1 MTRCASAALGCLL
14 IVFFSLPVC
23 SGEELDG
30 RWEGTLTFRDAV
42 WRIRMEFARDGG
54 ALSATLDLP
63 DMVMAWEPLTVVGE
77 EPVVRVQLPF
87 GVGEFELLP
96 ADGGIRSTQ
105 TFGDDETMTLELV
118 RAGKAPYQR
127 EEIFIESAG
136 ARLAGTLLLPR
147 GKDRWPGIV
156 LLHGSGVGD
165 RTRWEYRS
173 WADFYARRGI
183 ATLIYDRRGQ
193 GESTG
198 SLNGD
203 QHFEMLATD
212 AIAAVDYLSRR
223 VEIDSGRIGLAG
235 ESQGA
240 WVAPLA
246 AAGNELV
253 SWMILRSAPAVTPA
267 EQEIQRV
274 VHTMRAAELDEPSI
288 QSALAY
294 MRLYFYSAHTGE
306 GWEELQRAIERGGEA
321 TWLTYV
327 DQPERPD
334 QLQWWRN
341 HLDFDPAAVLP
352 RLDIPVLAFYG
363 ERDNVVPFARNEG
376 LLRQYLE
383 KGGAEL
389 TVKRFLRA
397 DHRLET
403 PMGRDDSGRWDWP
416 RIAPGLFTAVD
427 EWLSALVT
435 KPRNEPTRSRAGG

>member
-1 MTRCASAALGCLL
+1 MGCLL
-14 IVFFSLPVC
+14 TVLLGLPVC
-23 SGEELDG
+23 SGEDING

-96 ADGGIRSTQ
+96 ANGGIRSTQ
-105 TFGDDETMTLELV
+105 TFGDDETMTLELA

-198 SLNGD
+198 NLNGD

-212 AIAAVDYLSRR
+212 GVIGARFVAVHATHLSPEEAKALGEVRAFVCVCRTTERDLGDGLVDIATLVRAGVRLCTGVDSHAISD
-223 VEIDSGRIGLAG
+223 
-235 ESQGA
+235 
-240 WVAPLA
+240 P
-246 AAGNELV
+246 
-253 SWMILRSAPAVTPA
+253 
-267 EQEIQRV
+267 
-274 VHTMRAAELDEPSI
+274 
-288 QSALAY
+288 
-294 MRLYFYSAHTGE
+294 F
-306 GWEELQRAIERGGEA
+306 EEARAIE
-321 TWLTYV
+321 
-327 DQPERPD
+327 
-334 QLQWWRN
+334 
-341 HLDFDPAAVLP
+341 LDD
-352 RLDIPVLAFYG
+352 
-363 ERDNVVPFARNEG
+363 
-376 LLRQYLE
+376 
-383 KGGAEL
+383 
-389 TVKRFLRA
+389 
-397 DHRLET
+397 
-403 PMGRDDSGRWDWP
+403 
-416 RIAPGLFTAVD
+416 
-427 EWLSALVT
+427 
-435 KPRNEPTRSRAGG
+435 RSRAQARHVAAEAPALLEAATSEGYAAIGMAGSCSRDRVVLDATDPALVGINTKFVDDAVVFGANPRAVR